1 MKNFSMAFALL
12 MSIGLT
18 SFDVLAKTVVDFP
31 YYDFNNSKALD
42 IRRVE
47 TDGDSVTIYADLYSR
62 PDSWVKIASTAYI
75 KGNHSGKNLPIAACE
90 GLELDK
96 ETYPGST
103 GRIPF
108 VMKFGALAPED
119 DSFDFA
125 EADMPGAFRVNGIS
139 LEMPLTAGNVICH
152 LEGEVTDSS
161 LSRMIVTEAD
171 EDFRTVSHFVSIP
184 VTDGHF
190 SYDFYADKDTYYTLY
205 PYHQIINGSWREAP
219 FFAYDGTVNFFVA
232 GQDDDDVPY
241 PRVISD
247 HPDQKLLG
255 EWQARRQD
263 RYDYLSSVAVG
274 IGQENMF
281 TPEGRDL
288 RKQIEEAE
296 GDERRALME
305 KLYSGDYFSEE
316 YKAFQALSDSILNV
330 LRDEELASFAAH
342 PSLLALTR
350 INENLSKHVPEESRA
365 KYAHLYDSLLAD
377 YRPDYYMHEKIRR
390 RLRSELLDAGKPYI
404 DYEITA
410 ADGNKVKYSDLAVG
424 KVTLVDLWASWCG
437 PCRRLSMSYIP
448 VYEKFKGDGLN
459 VISIARESDAASMDQ
474 AVAADG
480 YPWQTYLELS
490 DENKIWEKHGAG
502 NSGGTSFLIDKDGT
516 ILLVHPT
523 AEELDQTLSILKQQG
538 RL

>member
-1 MKNFSMAFALL
+1 MKNLSMAFALL

-90 GLELDK
+90 GLVLDK
-96 ETYPGST
+96 ETYPGAS

-125 EADMPGAFRVNGIS
+125 EADEPGAFRVNGIS

-152 LEGEVTDSS
+152 LEGEVTDPS

-205 PYHQIINGSWREAP
+205 PYHQIINGSWSVYN
-219 FFAYDGTVNFFVA
+219 FFAYDGTVNFQVTE
-232 GQDDDDVPY
+232 VPR
-241 PRVISD
+241 PRVLSD
-247 HPDQKLLG
+247 NPDQKLQAAS
-255 EWQARRQD
+255 EARRQEV
-263 RYDYLSSVAVG
+263 YNYLDSVEKS
-274 IGQENMF
+274 IGKENMLS
-281 TPEGRDL
+281 PEGREL
-288 RKQIEEAE
+288 YKQIGESE
-296 GDERRALME
+296 GDERRALIE
-305 KLYSGDYFSEE
+305 KFTNGDYYSDA
-316 YKAFQALSDSILNV
+316 YKACRALGDSLRNV
-330 LRDEELASFAAH
+330 MMDEELASFAAQ
-342 PSLLALTR
+342 PSLYALIRTY
-350 INENLSKHVPEESRA
+350 ENLSKYVPEESRA

-410 ADGNKVKYSDLAVG
+410 ADGNKVKYSDLAGG

-459 VISIARESDAASMDQ
+459 VISIARESDAASMAK

-538 RL
+538 KL